1 MSALELSENY
11 FEAVLFLLERQAT
24 EDEAAWGVIAA
35 VLLTVMFLLTII
47 SSVSEISLPALLLR
61 RLTSS
66 LSIVI

>member
-35 VLLTVMFLLTII
+35 VLLTVMFLVTII

-66 LSIVI
+66 LSIVF

>member
-11 FEAVLFLLERQAT
+11 FEAVSFLLERQAT

-66 LSIVI
+66 LSIVF

>member
-66 LSIVI
+66 LSIVF

>member
-11 FEAVLFLLERQAT
+11 FEAVSFLLERQAT

-35 VLLTVMFLLTII
+35 VLLTVMFLVTII

-66 LSIVI
+66 LSIVF